1 MPTVMS
7 NIPVINLNGGEYTS
21 KIDTRSDTEKYIS
34 GCRTLENMIPLIF
47 GGVEK
52 RPGTE
57 FITSS
62 AVFDT
67 IIGGLVA
74 NDNIVIC
81 WENNVVTTD
90 FDSILSKIICYE
102 NDAVCWENEVIVDGS
117 TTAFISRIICHEN
130 NIVFY
135 ENDTV
140 RS

>member
-1 MPTVMS
+1 MP
-7 NIPVINLNGGEYTS
+7 NIGIINLNSGEFTA
-21 KIDTRSDTEKYIS
+21 KIDARSDIEKYVS
-34 GCRTLENMIPLIF
+34 GCRKLENMIPLIF

-62 AVFDT
+62 AVFDA
-67 IIGGLVA
+67 IVGGLVA

-81 WENNVVTTD
+81 WENSVVTTD
-90 FDSILSKIICYE
+90 FDSILSKIICWE
-102 NDAVCWENEVIVDGS
+102 NDAICWENEVVVTGS

-130 NIVFY
+130 NIVFW

>member
-1 MPTVMS
+1 MS
-7 NIPVINLNGGEYTS
+7 NLAVINLNGGEYTP
-21 KIDTRSDTEKYIS
+21 KIDTRADIEQYSA
-34 GCRTLENMIPLIF
+34 GCRALQNMIPLIF

-67 IIGGLVA
+67 IVDGLVA
-74 NDNIVIC
+74 HENIAVC

-90 FDSILSKIICYE
+90 FDSILSKIICWE
-102 NDAVCWENEVIVDGS
+102 NDAVCHENEVVVSGS
-117 TTAFISRIICHEN
+117 TTTFISRIICHEN

-135 ENDTV
+135 ENETV